1 MRVLLLE
8 DHGDLR
14 RMVADYLSARGFAV
28 DAVSCGGE
36 ALAAIRS
43 TWYDAL
49 ILDLGLP
56 DMDGMEVLAQAP
68 GEAGSRVP
76 ALILTARDA
85 VGQRVKGL
93 NAGADDYLVKPFD
106 LTELEARLRAVLRRP
121 GERRASRL
129 VLQNLSLDTN
139 ARRAEVDGVAVDL
152 ARREIDCLEVLLR
165 APNRVVVKDVL
176 EERLYSSDEPVTP
189 NALEALIS
197 RLRRKLSRAH
207 AGVRIETRRGIGYR
221 LCADSGS

>member
-14 RMVADYLSARGFAV
+14 RMVADYLSSRGFAV
-28 DAVSCGGE
+28 DAVSCGGQ
-36 ALAAIRS
+36 ALTAIRS

-56 DMDGMEVLAQAP
+56 DMDGMEVLAQAH
-68 GEAGSRVP
+68 GLTGSTVP

-85 VGQRVKGL
+85 VGQRVQGL

-121 GERRASRL
+121 GERRAPRL
-129 VLQNLSLDTN
+129 TLQNLSLDTT
-139 ARRAEVDGVAVDL
+139 ARRAEVDGVEVDL
-152 ARREIDCLEVLLR
+152 ARREMDCLEVLLR
-165 APNRVVVKDVL
+165 APDRVVVRDVL

-197 RLRRKLSRAH
+197 RLRRKLTQAH
-207 AGVRIETRRGIGYR
+207 AAVRIETRRGIGYR
-221 LCADSGS
+221 LRAGSDS